1 MLLTA
6 GLFPPGS
13 VVNPSTFSRAV
24 GQAYLAGMNRLVAAL
39 ALVLAAVVAAPSGPV
54 AAAAGSGRID
64 WFLTNW
70 AAGVQ
75 MTDSDPSA
83 ADPHAHVRFKR
94 VGGDGQREV
103 RMGERV
109 KVSGTHRWGPYRYT
123 RPVLLR
129 VGQKVI
135 FTTKHALPCEPAKD
149 PLGITMDMRIKA
161 PGKGWGDWVSW
172 ATSDYILLDCS
183 EGRASLG

>member
-1 MLLTA
+1 MKRV
-6 GLFPPGS
+6 F
-13 VVNPSTFSRAV
+13 
-24 GQAYLAGMNRLVAAL
+24 VALAL
-39 ALVLAAVVAAPSGPV
+39 ALVLTAAVAAPSAPS

-75 MTDSDPSA
+75 MTDSTPSA
-83 ADPHAHVRFKR
+83 SDPYVHARFKR
-94 VGGDGQREV
+94 VGGDGQRAV

-109 KVSGTHRWGPYRYT
+109 KIPGTHRWGPYHYT
-123 RPVLLR
+123 KAVRLK

-149 PLGITMDMRIKA
+149 PVGIAMDMRIKP
-161 PGKGWGDWVSW
+161 PGKPWGPWVTWS
-172 ATSDYILLDCS
+172 TSDNILLDCS
-183 EGRASLG
+183 EGQ